1 MTARAA
7 FSLLETLLAA
17 AILAMVVAACLPLL
31 TSSATAAAPLR
42 PGPELARYAEQ
53 ASTILSPNLTIE
65 QSPSTVAREI
75 QGTWVTIRAGDRI
88 ALTWIPA
95 QPISVEGTP

>member
-1 MTARAA
+1 MTTRAA

-17 AILAMVVAACLPLL
+17 ALLAMVVAACLPLL
-31 TSSATAAAPLR
+31 TRPAAASPLR
-42 PGPELARYAEQ
+42 PDPDLARFANP
-53 ASTILSPNLTIE
+53 ASNVLPPNLTIE
-65 QSPSTVAREI
+65 QSPSTVAGEI
-75 QGTWVTIRAGDRI
+75 DGTWVTIRAGDRI

>member
-1 MTARAA
+1 MTDRAA

-31 TSSATAAAPLR
+31 TSPAAAVPLR
-42 PGPELARYAEQ
+42 PDPDLARF
-53 ASTILSPNLTIE
+53 ASPASSVLPPNITID
-65 QSPSTVAREI
+65 QSPSTIAGDIE
-75 QGTWVTIRAGDRI
+75 GAWVTVRAGDRI

-95 QPISVEGTP
+95 RPINQEGTP